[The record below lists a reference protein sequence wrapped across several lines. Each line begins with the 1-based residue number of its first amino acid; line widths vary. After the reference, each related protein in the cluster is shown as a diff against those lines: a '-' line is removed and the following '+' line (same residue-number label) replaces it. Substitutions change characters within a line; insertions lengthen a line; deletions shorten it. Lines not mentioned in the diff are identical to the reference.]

1 MNQTSINHLK
11 PIDVIFQYQT
21 NNPSFL
27 VSLNHAKSC
36 LICLLEESYLEKLL
50 YYERLLKARY
60 LLVYQKILV
69 PVDGSDHSKR
79 ALQEAIKLARMTQ
92 GTITLVHV
100 TPGKHS
106 GSQPVNHGQS
116 ILDEGKKFVQ
126 TEGVQAETL
135 LLEGKVVEDIV
146 RVAKE
151 GVFDLIIIGARG
163 LSKFEEL
170 VLGSVSHGVT
180 EKAPCPVIVTR

>member
-1 MNQTSINHLK
+1 
-11 PIDVIFQYQT
+11 
-21 NNPSFL
+21 
-27 VSLNHAKSC
+27 
-36 LICLLEESYLEKLL
+36 
-50 YYERLLKARY
+50 
-60 LLVYQKILV
+60 VYRKILV

-92 GTITLVHV
+92 GAITLVHI
-100 TPGKHS
+100 TPSKHS
-106 GSQPVNHGQS
+106 VSQPANNGQS
-116 ILDEGKKFVQ
+116 ILDEGKKIVQ
-126 TEGVQAETL
+126 TEGVPAETI
-135 LLEGKVVEDIV
+135 LLEGKVVEDII

-151 GVFDLIIIGARG
+151 GAFDLIIIGARG

>member
-1 MNQTSINHLK
+1 
-11 PIDVIFQYQT
+11 
-21 NNPSFL
+21 
-27 VSLNHAKSC
+27 
-36 LICLLEESYLEKLL
+36 
-50 YYERLLKARY
+50 
-60 LLVYQKILV
+60 VYQKILV

-79 ALQEAIKLARMTQ
+79 ALQEAIKLAKMTQ
-92 GTITLVHV
+92 GTITLLHV
-100 TPGKHS
+100 SPGKYS
-106 GSQPVNHGQS
+106 VSQSPDIGQS
-116 ILDEGKKFVQ
+116 ILEEGKKIVQ
-126 TEGVQAETL
+126 VEGVPAETL

-151 GVFDLIIIGARG
+151 GAFDLIIIGARG

>member
-1 MNQTSINHLK
+1 M
-11 PIDVIFQYQT
+11 
-21 NNPSFL
+21 
-27 VSLNHAKSC
+27 
-36 LICLLEESYLEKLL
+36 
-50 YYERLLKARY
+50 
-60 LLVYQKILV
+60 VYHKILV

-79 ALQEAIKLARMTQ
+79 ALQEAIRLAKMTQ
-92 GTITLVHV
+92 GNITLVHV
-100 TPGKHS
+100 TPGKYS
-106 GSQPVNHGQS
+106 ISQPANHGQS
-116 ILDEGKKFVQ
+116 ILDEGKRIVNA
-126 TEGVQAETL
+126 EDLPAETI

-151 GVFDLIIIGARG
+151 EAFDLIIIGARG

>member
-1 MNQTSINHLK
+1 
-11 PIDVIFQYQT
+11 
-21 NNPSFL
+21 
-27 VSLNHAKSC
+27 
-36 LICLLEESYLEKLL
+36 LEKLL
-50 YYERLLKARY
+50 YYESLLKARY
-60 LLVYQKILV
+60 LLVYRKILV

-79 ALQEAIKLARMTQ
+79 ALQEAIRLAKMTQ
-92 GTITLVHV
+92 GTITLIHV
-100 TPGKHS
+100 APGKYS
-106 GSQPVNHGQS
+106 VSQPANHGQL
-116 ILDEGKKFVQ
+116 ILDEGKKIVQ
-126 TEGVQAETL
+126 AEGVPAETL

-170 VLGSVSHGVT
+170 VLGSISHGVT